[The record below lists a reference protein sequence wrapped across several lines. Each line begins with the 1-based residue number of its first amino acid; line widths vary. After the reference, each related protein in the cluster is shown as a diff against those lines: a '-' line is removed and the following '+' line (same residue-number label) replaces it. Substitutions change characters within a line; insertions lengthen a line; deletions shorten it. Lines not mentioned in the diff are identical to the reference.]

1 MRGTVGLR
9 IKGSGFSASTKV
21 SWGKVTTRNPDSAR
35 RTERQTD
42 PSADIGGVRKR
53 ALLSRIH
60 TFDSLSI
67 RDYRLLWLGQLD
79 TSLGQWMDSITRG
92 YLIYHITSSPLQLG
106 LAAAMRGIPL
116 FLFGVVAGALA
127 DRSGRKAQLIV
138 AQVTNALLNF
148 TLATLVLTNRVQ
160 PWHVYVTGFL
170 VGTVQAFQN
179 PARQT
184 LVSDIAGPRHLINAL
199 ALNSMAL
206 NSSRAVGPAL
216 AGLLI
221 ATIGVHGS
229 YYVQAVMFLLAT
241 VWTAQMRIP
250 ERGRESIRVAGE
262 PLLQSIK
269 AGFAYVNT
277 NPNIRTQLI
286 LALGPLTLG
295 MPFTNMMPIFA
306 KDVLHGG
313 AQLQGFLLSA
323 FGIGSLLGALVV
335 ASIPR
340 RNAYALPAVLGAVVF
355 SISVFFFGLSAW
367 VWLSLTCAFFSG
379 VFMTTYQTQDQALLQ
394 LSAPRH
400 IRGRVMSF
408 YLMSRA
414 TVPIGTLLAGAL
426 AHYFGGPAAV
436 QMMSLSALSLVL
448 LVIATHP
455 GFIRLRVDL
464 QEHPDAALVVD

>member
-1 MRGTVGLR
+1 M
-9 IKGSGFSASTKV
+9 
-21 SWGKVTTRNPDSAR
+21 
-35 RTERQTD
+35 
-42 PSADIGGVRKR
+42 
-53 ALLSRIH
+53 LSRIH

-79 TSLGQWMDSITRG
+79 TSMGQWMDSITRG

-116 FLFGVVAGALA
+116 FLFGIVAGALA
-127 DRSGRKAQLIV
+127 DRSSRKAQLIV
-138 AQVTNALLNF
+138 AQVTNAALNLI
-148 TLATLVLTNRVQ
+148 LATLVLTNRVQ

-184 LVSDIAGPRHLINAL
+184 LVSDVAGPKHLLNAL
-199 ALNSMAL
+199 ALNSMAAQQL
-206 NSSRAVGPAL
+206 ARHR
-216 AGLLI
+216 AGLGRFADCHRRSAWLLLRP
-221 ATIGVHGS
+221 GVHVRCSQRSGPFRCVFPS
-229 YYVQAVMFLLAT
+229 AAPSRPASRRKSLF
-241 VWTAQMRIP
+241 
-250 ERGRESIRVAGE
+250 
-262 PLLQSIK
+262 QSIK
-269 AGFAYVNT
+269 AGFVYVRANG
-277 NPNIRTQLI
+277 NIRTQLI

-340 RNAYALPAVLGAVVF
+340 RNAYALPAVIGAVVF
-355 SISVFFFGLSAW
+355 SISVFFFGLSHW
-367 VWLSLTCAFFSG
+367 VWLSLTCAFMSG

-408 YLMSRA
+408 YLISRA
-414 TVPIGTLLAGAL
+414 TVPIGTLFAGAL

-436 QMMSLSALSLVL
+436 QMMSLSALGLVV
-448 LVIATHP
+448 LVISTHP
-455 GFIRLRVDL
+455 GFLRLKVDL
-464 QEHPDAALVVD
+464 EEHADAPVVGD

>member
-1 MRGTVGLR
+1 MQE
-9 IKGSGFSASTKV
+9 
-21 SWGKVTTRNPDSAR
+21 SWNTVTTSNPQS
-35 RTERQTD
+35 TGGTQQTD
-42 PSADIGGVRKR
+42 PSANAGSAKKLG
-53 ALLSRIH
+53 LLSRIH

-79 TSLGQWMDSITRG
+79 TSMGQWMDSITRS

-106 LAAAMRGIPL
+106 LVAAIRGIPL
-116 FLFGVVAGALA
+116 FLFGIVAGAMA
-127 DRSGRKAQLIV
+127 DRSGRKAQLVV
-138 AQVTNALLNF
+138 AQVTNALLNLI
-148 TLATLVLTNRVQ
+148 LATLVLTNRVQ

-170 VGTVQAFQN
+170 DGTVQAFQN

-184 LVSDIAGPRHLINAL
+184 LISDLVGSRHLINAL

-206 NSSRAVGPAL
+206 NSSRAIGPAF

-221 ATIGVHGS
+221 AIIGVHGS
-229 YYVQAVMFLLAT
+229 YYVQAFMFLLAT
-241 VWTAQMRIP
+241 VWTIQMRIP
-250 ERGRESIRVAGE
+250 ERSPESVRVAKE
-262 PLLQSIK
+262 PLFQSIK
-269 AGFAYVNT
+269 GGFAYVST
-277 NPNIRTQLI
+277 NSNIRTQLI

-306 KDVLHGG
+306 RDVLHGG

-323 FGIGSLLGALVV
+323 FGIGSLLGAIVV

-340 RNAYALPAVLGAVVF
+340 SHAYALPAVIGAVVF
-355 SISVFFFGLSAW
+355 SITVFFFGLSHW
-367 VWLSLTCAFFSG
+367 IGLSLACAFISG
-379 VFMTTYQTQDQALLQ
+379 IFMTTYQTQDQALLQ

-408 YLMSRA
+408 YLTSRA

-436 QMMSLSALSLVL
+436 QMMSLSALGLVL
-448 LVIATHP
+448 LVIGTHP
-455 GFIRLRVDL
+455 GFLRLKVNL
-464 QEHPDAALVVD
+464 EENADAPLVVD

>member
-1 MRGTVGLR
+1 M
-9 IKGSGFSASTKV
+9 
-21 SWGKVTTRNPDSAR
+21 TTRNPEP
-35 RTERQTD
+35 TGGTQRQTD
-42 PSADIGGVRKR
+42 SSANAGGAKKR
-53 ALLSRIH
+53 GLLSRIH

-116 FLFGVVAGALA
+116 FLFGIVAGALA

-138 AQVTNALLNF
+138 AQVTNAALNLI
-148 TLATLVLTNRVQ
+148 LATLVLTNRVQ

-179 PARQT
+179 PARQI
-184 LVSDIAGPRHLINAL
+184 LVNDLAGRRHLMNAL
-199 ALNSMAL
+199 ALNSMAV
-206 NSSRAVGPAL
+206 NSSRAVGPAF

-229 YYVQAVMFLLAT
+229 YYVQAAMFLLAT
-241 VWTAQMRIP
+241 VWTIQMHIP
-250 ERGRESIRVAGE
+250 ERSLESARVARESFF
-262 PLLQSIK
+262 QSIK
-269 AGFAYVNT
+269 GGFAYVRANI
-277 NPNIRTQLI
+277 NIRTQLI

-340 RNAYALPAVLGAVVF
+340 QNAYALPAVIGAVVF
-355 SISVFFFGLSAW
+355 SISVFFFGLSHW
-367 VWLSLTCAFFSG
+367 VWLSLDVCFHERRFYDDLPDPGPGVAAAKCA
-379 VFMTTYQTQDQALLQ
+379 TTYPRPRDELLFDQPRDRADRHVGRRRPCPLLRR
-394 LSAPRH
+394 PRRRSNDEPERARLGGAGYQH
-400 IRGRVMSF
+400 PPWIPASK
-408 YLMSRA
+408 SR
-414 TVPIGTLLAGAL
+414 P
-426 AHYFGGPAAV
+426 
-436 QMMSLSALSLVL
+436 
-448 LVIATHP
+448 
-455 GFIRLRVDL
+455 
-464 QEHPDAALVVD
+464 

>member
-1 MRGTVGLR
+1 MRNPASARGTQ
-9 IKGSGFSASTKV
+9 
-21 SWGKVTTRNPDSAR
+21 
-35 RTERQTD
+35 RQAGT
-42 PSADIGGVRKR
+42 SADAGVAKKSG
-53 ALLSRIH
+53 LLSRIH
-60 TFDSLSI
+60 TFDSLRI

-79 TSLGQWMDSITRG
+79 TSLGQWMDNISRG
-92 YLIYHITSSPLQLG
+92 YLIYHITNSPLQLG

-116 FLFGVVAGALA
+116 FLFGIIAGALA
-127 DRSGRKAQLIV
+127 DRSGRKTQLIV
-138 AQVTNALLNF
+138 AQVTNAVLNLI
-148 TLATLVLTNRVQ
+148 LATLVLTNRVQ
-160 PWHVYVTGFL
+160 PWHVYVTAFL
-170 VGTVQAFQN
+170 AGTVQAFQN

-206 NSSRAVGPAL
+206 NSSRAVGPAF

-241 VWTAQMRIP
+241 MWTIQMRIP
-250 ERGRESIRVAGE
+250 ERSPESARVARES
-262 PLLQSIK
+262 LFQSIK
-269 AGFAYVNT
+269 AGFAYVRSNS
-277 NPNIRTQLI
+277 NIRTQLI

-295 MPFTNMMPIFA
+295 MPFINMMPIFA
-306 KDVLHGG
+306 RDVLHGG

-340 RNAYALPAVLGAVVF
+340 RHAHALPAVIGAVVF
-355 SISVFFFGLSAW
+355 SISVFFFGLSHW
-367 VWLSLTCAFFSG
+367 VWLSLACAAISG
-379 VFMTTYQTQDQALLQ
+379 IFMTTYQTQDQALLQ

-408 YLMSRA
+408 YLTNRA

-436 QMMSLSALSLVL
+436 CIMSLSALGLVSLV
-448 LVIATHP
+448 ISTQP
-455 GFIRLRVDL
+455 GFLRVKVNL
-464 QEHPDAALVVD
+464 EGHVDALAVVD

>member
-1 MRGTVGLR
+1 M
-9 IKGSGFSASTKV
+9 
-21 SWGKVTTRNPDSAR
+21 TTRNPESAGG
-35 RTERQTD
+35 TQRQAGT
-42 PSADIGGVRKR
+42 SADAGAAEKHG
-53 ALLSRIH
+53 LLSRIH

-79 TSLGQWMDSITRG
+79 TSLGQWMDSISRG

-116 FLFGVVAGALA
+116 FLFGIVAGALA
-127 DRSGRKAQLIV
+127 DRSGRKTQLIV

-148 TLATLVLTNRVQ
+148 ILATLVLTNRVQ

-170 VGTVQAFQN
+170 AGTVQAFQN

-184 LVSDIAGPRHLINAL
+184 LVSDVAGPRHLLNAL

-206 NSSRAVGPAL
+206 NSSRAVGPAF
-216 AGLLI
+216 AGFLI

-229 YYVQAVMFLLAT
+229 YYVQAAMFLLAT
-241 VWTAQMRIP
+241 VWTIQMRIP
-250 ERGRESIRVAGE
+250 ERSRESVRVGRE
-262 PLLQSIK
+262 PFFQSIK
-269 AGFAYVNT
+269 TGFAYVST
-277 NPNIRTQLI
+277 NRNIRTQLI

-306 KDVLHGG
+306 RDVLHGG

-323 FGIGSLLGALVV
+323 FGIGSLLGAIVV

-340 RNAYALPAVLGAVVF
+340 RRAHALPAVIGAVVF
-355 SISVFFFGLSAW
+355 SITVFFFGLSHW
-367 VWLSLTCAFFSG
+367 VWLSLACTFISG
-379 VFMTTYQTQDQALLQ
+379 IFMTTYQTQDQALLQ

-426 AHYFGGPAAV
+426 ADYFGGPAAV
-436 QMMSLSALSLVL
+436 RIMSLSALGLVL
-448 LVIATHP
+448 LVIGTHP
-455 GFIRLRVDL
+455 EFLRLKVNL
-464 QEHPDAALVVD
+464 QEHADTPVVVD

>member
-1 MRGTVGLR
+1 MPKIELEQ
-9 IKGSGFSASTKV
+9 
-21 SWGKVTTRNPDSAR
+21 VTTKNL
-35 RTERQTD
+35 E
-42 PSADIGGVRKR
+42 PSAGVQSRISDSSDAGYRKKR
-53 ALLSRIH
+53 GLFARIH

-67 RDYRLLWLGQLD
+67 RDYRLLWLGQVD

-116 FLFGVVAGALA
+116 FLFGIVAGAVA
-127 DRSGRKAQLIV
+127 DRSGRKAQLII

-148 TLATLVLTNRVQ
+148 ILATLVLANRVE
-160 PWHVYVTGFL
+160 PWHIYLTGFL

-184 LVSDIAGPRHLINAL
+184 LVSDIAGSKHLINAL

-206 NSSRAVGPAL
+206 NSSRAIGPAF
-216 AGLLI
+216 AGFLI

-229 YYVQAVMFLLAT
+229 YYVQAFMFLLAT
-241 VWTAQMRIP
+241 VWTIQMRIP
-250 ERGRESIRVAGE
+250 ERGLESVRVAQE
-262 PLLQSIK
+262 SLFKSIQ
-269 AGFAYVNT
+269 AGFAYVTANRS
-277 NPNIRTQLI
+277 IRTQLI
-286 LALGPLTLG
+286 LALGPLTLA

-306 KDVLHGG
+306 RDVLHGG
-313 AQLQGFLLSA
+313 AQLQGLLLSA

-340 RNAYALPAVLGAVVF
+340 RNAYALPAVIGAVVF
-355 SISVFFFGLSAW
+355 SIAVFFFGLSQL
-367 VWLSLTCAFFSG
+367 VWLSLVCAFISG
-379 VFMTTYQTQDQALLQ
+379 IFMTTYQTQDQALLQ

-426 AHYFGGPAAV
+426 ANYFGGPVAV
-436 QMMSLSALSLVL
+436 RLMSLSALGLIL
-448 LVIATHP
+448 LVIGTHP
-455 GFIRLRVDL
+455 GFLSLKVSL
-464 QEHPDAALVVD
+464 QEDPHTGALLE

>member
-1 MRGTVGLR
+1 MVRNPESAREHNVKQALLPSQEPQKSVGLL
-9 IKGSGFSASTKV
+9 G
-21 SWGKVTTRNPDSAR
+21 
-35 RTERQTD
+35 
-42 PSADIGGVRKR
+42 
-53 ALLSRIH
+53 RIH
-60 TFDSLSI
+60 TFDSLRI

-79 TSLGQWMDSITRG
+79 TSLGQWMDSISRG
-92 YLIYHITSSPLQLG
+92 YLIYHITSSPIQLG

-116 FLFGVVAGALA
+116 FLFGIVAGALA
-127 DRSGRKAQLIV
+127 DRSGRKTQLIV
-138 AQVTNALLNF
+138 AQVTNAVLNVI
-148 TLATLVLTNRVQ
+148 LATLVLTNRVQ

-170 VGTVQAFQN
+170 AGTVQAFQN

-184 LVSDIAGPRHLINAL
+184 LVSDVAGPRHLINAL

-206 NSSRAVGPAL
+206 NSSRAVGPAF

-221 ATIGVHGS
+221 ATVGVHGS
-229 YYVQAVMFLLAT
+229 YYVQAAMFLLAT
-241 VWTAQMRIP
+241 VWTIQMRIP
-250 ERGRESIRVAGE
+250 ERSRESVRVARE

-269 AGFAYVNT
+269 DGFAYVRT
-277 NPNIRTQLI
+277 NRNIRTQLI

-306 KDVLHGG
+306 RDVLHGG

-340 RNAYALPAVLGAVVF
+340 RHAYALPAVIGAVVF
-355 SISVFFFGLSAW
+355 SITLFFFGLSHW
-367 VWLSLTCAFFSG
+367 VWLSLACTFVCG

-408 YLMSRA
+408 YLTNRA

-426 AHYFGGPAAV
+426 AHYLGGPAAV
-436 QMMSLSALSLVL
+436 RIMSLSALGLVL
-448 LVIATHP
+448 LVISMQP
-455 GFIRLRVDL
+455 EFLRLKVNLEDRVDA
-464 QEHPDAALVVD
+464 PVVVD

>member
-1 MRGTVGLR
+1 MRSPQSAGGTQSEPTSSVEAGAAKKRGLL
-9 IKGSGFSASTKV
+9 
-21 SWGKVTTRNPDSAR
+21 N
-35 RTERQTD
+35 
-42 PSADIGGVRKR
+42 
-53 ALLSRIH
+53 RIH

-79 TSLGQWMDSITRG
+79 TSMGQWMDSISRG
-92 YLIYHITSSPLQLG
+92 YLIYHITNSPLQLG

-116 FLFGVVAGALA
+116 FLFGIVAGALA
-127 DRSGRKAQLIV
+127 DRSGRKTQLMVAQL
-138 AQVTNALLNF
+138 TNAFLNLI
-148 TLATLVLTNRVQ
+148 LATLVLTNRVQ

-184 LVSDIAGPRHLINAL
+184 LVSDVAGPKHLMNAL

-206 NSSRAVGPAL
+206 NSSRAVGPAF

-221 ATIGVHGS
+221 ATVGVHGS
-229 YYVQAVMFLLAT
+229 YYVQAVMYLLAT
-241 VWTAQMRIP
+241 LWTIQMRIP
-250 ERGRESIRVAGE
+250 ERGRESARVAGE
-262 PLLQSIK
+262 PLFQTIE
-269 AGFAYVNT
+269 AGLAYVST
-277 NPNIRTQLI
+277 NKNIRTQLI

-306 KDVLHGG
+306 KDILHGG

-340 RNAYALPAVLGAVVF
+340 ENAYALPAVIGAVLF
-355 SISVFFFGLSAW
+355 SITVFCFGLSHW
-367 VWLSLTCAFFSG
+367 VWVSLACSFLSG
-379 VFMTTYQTQDQALLQ
+379 IFMTTYQTQDQALLQ

-408 YLMSRA
+408 YLMNRA
-414 TVPIGTLLAGAL
+414 TVPIGTLLAGVL
-426 AHYFGGPAAV
+426 AHSFGGAAAV
-436 QMMSLSALSLVL
+436 GMMSLSALGLVL
-448 LVIATHP
+448 LVIGTHP
-455 GFIRLRVDL
+455 GFIRLTVNL
-464 QEHPDAALVVD
+464 QEKPDAPVSVD

>member
-1 MRGTVGLR
+1 M
-9 IKGSGFSASTKV
+9 
-21 SWGKVTTRNPDSAR
+21 TTRNLESAGG
-35 RTERQTD
+35 TQRQAGS
-42 PSADIGGVRKR
+42 SADAGAEKKR
-53 ALLSRIH
+53 GLLGRIH
-60 TFDSLSI
+60 TFDSLRI

-79 TSLGQWMDSITRG
+79 TSLGQWMDSISRG

-116 FLFGVVAGALA
+116 FLFGIVAGALA
-127 DRSGRKAQLIV
+127 DRSGRKTQLIV
-138 AQVTNALLNF
+138 AQVTNALLNLI
-148 TLATLVLTNRVQ
+148 LATLVLTNRVQ

-184 LVSDIAGPRHLINAL
+184 LVSDLAGPRHLLNAL

-206 NSSRAVGPAL
+206 NSSRAVGPAF

-221 ATIGVHGS
+221 ATVGVHGS
-229 YYVQAVMFLLAT
+229 YYVQAVMYLLAT
-241 VWTAQMRIP
+241 MWTIQMRIP
-250 ERGRESIRVAGE
+250 GRSRESLRVARE
-262 PLLQSIK
+262 PLFQSIK
-269 AGFAYVNT
+269 AGFAYVTT
-277 NPNIRTQLI
+277 NKNIRTQLI

-306 KDVLHGG
+306 RDVLHGG

-323 FGIGSLLGALVV
+323 FGIGSLLGALVM

-340 RNAYALPAVLGAVVF
+340 RHAYALPAVIGAVVF
-355 SISVFFFGLSAW
+355 SITVFFFGLSHW
-367 VWLSLTCAFFSG
+367 VWLSLACTFISG
-379 VFMTTYQTQDQALLQ
+379 IFMTTYQTQDQALLQ

-408 YLMSRA
+408 YLINRA
-414 TVPIGTLLAGAL
+414 TVPIGTLFAGAL

-436 QMMSLSALSLVL
+436 RMMSLSALGLVL
-448 LVIATHP
+448 LVIGTQP
-455 GFIRLRVDL
+455 GFLRLKVNL
-464 QEHPDAALVVD
+464 EGHADAPVVVD

>member
-1 MRGTVGLR
+1 
-9 IKGSGFSASTKV
+9 
-21 SWGKVTTRNPDSAR
+21 
-35 RTERQTD
+35 
-42 PSADIGGVRKR
+42 
-53 ALLSRIH
+53 
-60 TFDSLSI
+60 
-67 RDYRLLWLGQLD
+67 
-79 TSLGQWMDSITRG
+79 
-92 YLIYHITSSPLQLG
+92 
-106 LAAAMRGIPL
+106 
-116 FLFGVVAGALA
+116 
-127 DRSGRKAQLIV
+127 
-138 AQVTNALLNF
+138 
-148 TLATLVLTNRVQ
+148 
-160 PWHVYVTGFL
+160 VTGFL

-184 LVSDIAGPRHLINAL
+184 LVSDIAGRKHLINAL

-206 NSSRAVGPAL
+206 NSSRAIGPAL

-229 YYVQAVMFLLAT
+229 YYVQAFMFLLAT
-241 VWTAQMRIP
+241 VWTIQMRIP
-250 ERGRESIRVAGE
+250 ERGPESARVAKE

-269 AGFAYVNT
+269 AGFAYVST
-277 NPNIRTQLI
+277 NSNIRTQLI

-306 KDVLHGG
+306 KDILHGG

-340 RNAYALPAVLGAVVF
+340 RNAYALPAVIGAVVF
-355 SISVFFFGLSAW
+355 SLTVFFFGLSHW
-367 VWLSLTCAFFSG
+367 VWLSLACAFMSG

-408 YLMSRA
+408 YLISRA
-414 TVPIGTLLAGAL
+414 TVPIGTLLAGVL

-436 QMMSLSALSLVL
+436 QMMSLSALGLVL
-448 LVIATHP
+448 LVVSTHP
-455 GFIRLRVDL
+455 GFLRLKVDL
-464 QEHPDAALVVD
+464 QDHPDTPVVAD

>member
-1 MRGTVGLR
+1 
-9 IKGSGFSASTKV
+9 
-21 SWGKVTTRNPDSAR
+21 
-35 RTERQTD
+35 
-42 PSADIGGVRKR
+42 
-53 ALLSRIH
+53 
-60 TFDSLSI
+60 
-67 RDYRLLWLGQLD
+67 
-79 TSLGQWMDSITRG
+79 MDSISRS

-116 FLFGVVAGALA
+116 FLFGIVAGALA
-127 DRSGRKAQLIV
+127 DRSGRKTQLIV
-138 AQVTNALLNF
+138 AQVTNAVLNF
-148 TLATLVLTNRVQ
+148 TLATLVLTHRVQ

-170 VGTVQAFQN
+170 AGTVQAFQN

-184 LVSDIAGPRHLINAL
+184 LVSDVAGPRYLLNAL

-206 NSSRAVGPAL
+206 NSSRAIGPAF

-221 ATIGVHGS
+221 ATVGVHGS

-241 VWTAQMRIP
+241 VWTIQMRIP
-250 ERGRESIRVAGE
+250 ERGRESVMVARE
-262 PLLQSIK
+262 PLFQSIK
-269 AGFAYVNT
+269 DGFTYVRANR
-277 NPNIRTQLI
+277 NIRTQLI

-306 KDVLHGG
+306 RDVLHGG
-313 AQLQGFLLSA
+313 PQLQGFLLSA

-340 RNAYALPAVLGAVVF
+340 RADAQALPAVIGAVAF
-355 SISVFFFGLSAW
+355 SITLFFFGLSHW
-367 VWLSLTCAFFSG
+367 VWLSLACAFVSG

-408 YLMSRA
+408 YLTNRA

-426 AHYFGGPAAV
+426 AYYFGGPAAV
-436 QMMSLSALSLVL
+436 RIMSLSALGLVF
-448 LVIATHP
+448 LVISMQP
-455 GFIRLRVDL
+455 EFLRLKVNLEERL
-464 QEHPDAALVVD
+464 DASASAVVD